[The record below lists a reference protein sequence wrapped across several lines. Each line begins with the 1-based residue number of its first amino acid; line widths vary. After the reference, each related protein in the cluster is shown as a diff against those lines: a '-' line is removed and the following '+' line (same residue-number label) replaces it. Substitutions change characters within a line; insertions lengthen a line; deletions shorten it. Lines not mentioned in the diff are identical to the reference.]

1 MKKSSSLLGIIGF
14 AVLYALSVFLCAF
27 IGFLHPVCWVGFP
40 VLAAFLGAYSYYKV
54 ASRTKCFGVGV
65 LLAAVLAITLLALRE
80 ICLPAAG
87 IMLAAGLAS
96 DIVRQV
102 MGNKQSKALFCA
114 YPVLSAGVMGWLHPL
129 WTDNQWY
136 HEGAIKEMG
145 ADYAEGLMT
154 LSSPLFL
161 CLFVV
166 LTLIA
171 GYIGIRIVE
180 KKC

>member
-14 AVLYALSVFLCAF
+14 AILYAATVFLCAF
-27 IGFLHPVCWVGFP
+27 VGFLHPVCWVGFP

-54 ASRTKCFGVGV
+54 ASGIKCFGAGV
-65 LLAAVLAITLLALRE
+65 LLAAVLAGILLVLGE
-80 ICLPAAG
+80 IKLPAAG
-87 IMLAAGLAS
+87 IILTAGLVS
-96 DIVRQV
+96 DIVRQLL
-102 MGNKQSKALFCA
+102 GNTSAKALFCA
-114 YPVLSAGVMGWLHPL
+114 YPLLAAGVFGWLHPL
-129 WTDNQWY
+129 WTNTQRY
-136 HEGAIKEMG
+136 HEGATSEMG
-145 ADYAEGLMT
+145 AEYAESLMVF
-154 LSSPLFL
+154 SSPLFL